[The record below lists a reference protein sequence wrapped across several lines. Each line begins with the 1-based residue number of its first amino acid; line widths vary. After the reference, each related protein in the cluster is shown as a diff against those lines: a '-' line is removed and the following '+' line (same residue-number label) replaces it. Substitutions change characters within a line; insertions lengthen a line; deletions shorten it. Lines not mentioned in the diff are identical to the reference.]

1 MTLREEVEGERVEGM
16 GAVISDEL
24 LQRII
29 EAL

>member
-1 MTLREEVEGERVEGM
+1 MTLKEEVEGERVEGK